1 VGLLPNAVIL
11 ASVAPRLY
19 LKMRLAKM
27 GWERKLHMAPYLA
40 LFRSLQKGDWTKMKF
55 PLKRMEPQGLWDSD
69 NANVKYLV
77 L

>member
-1 VGLLPNAVIL
+1 
-11 ASVAPRLY
+11 
-19 LKMRLAKM
+19 
-27 GWERKLHMAPYLA
+27 